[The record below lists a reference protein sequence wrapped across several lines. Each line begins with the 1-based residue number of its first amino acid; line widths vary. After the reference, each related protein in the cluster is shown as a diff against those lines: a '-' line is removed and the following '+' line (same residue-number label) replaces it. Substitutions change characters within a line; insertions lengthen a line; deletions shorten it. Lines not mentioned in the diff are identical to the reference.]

1 MAKLAFSKL
10 GLTKKQDVVEAKIGD
25 NTIEVSQ
32 YLDVAL
38 KSALINAAV
47 RGAVIK
53 GVVDEILMDAY
64 LHVLIVENYTNISF
78 TPKQKEAVLDT
89 FDILQSNGTF
99 NSIIANLAPDE
110 YDYIFSSAL
119 KLAQSLNE
127 YNRSVISLTENMDD
141 IMERISSNFTGQTQ

>member
-1 MAKLAFSKL
+1 
-10 GLTKKQDVVEAKIGD
+10 
-25 NTIEVSQ
+25 
-32 YLDVAL
+32 
-38 KSALINAAV
+38 
-47 RGAVIK
+47 
-53 GVVDEILMDAY
+53 MDAY